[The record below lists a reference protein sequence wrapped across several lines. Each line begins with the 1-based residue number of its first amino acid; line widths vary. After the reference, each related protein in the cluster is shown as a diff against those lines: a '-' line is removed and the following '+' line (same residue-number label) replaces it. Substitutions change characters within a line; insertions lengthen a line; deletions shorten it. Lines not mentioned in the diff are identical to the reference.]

1 MAPRGER
8 SARTLREMDRGRAM
22 VERATRVELIEKWEK
37 DHSILVMYPKVMYPK
52 EFLAN
57 QTYGDRDVLV
67 SIGKQTFREPAR
79 QFPGVQMIADIYLAL
94 EFGK

>member
-1 MAPRGER
+1 MTPRGEISEQTR
-8 SARTLREMDRGRAM
+8 REIDRGRAM
-22 VERATRVELIEKWEK
+22 VERSTRLELIEKWER
-37 DHSILVMYPKVMYPK
+37 DHSILVMYPR

-67 SIGKQTFREPAR
+67 SIGKQTFREQAR